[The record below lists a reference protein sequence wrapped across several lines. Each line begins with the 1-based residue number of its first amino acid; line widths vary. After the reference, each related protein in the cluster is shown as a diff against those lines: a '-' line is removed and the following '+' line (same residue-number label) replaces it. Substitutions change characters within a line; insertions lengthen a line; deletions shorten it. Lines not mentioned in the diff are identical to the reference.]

1 MPWVAA
7 TAWQA
12 HDVTGSSAAPAG
24 WYPDPAGGGGQRYW
38 DGAAWTEHTA
48 AAPAPQP
55 YYQGIVPATVAP
67 RSGMPGWLLA
77 ALIGGGVL
85 FFGLILLA
93 IAIPT
98 FIGAR
103 ERANDRAAQ
112 SAARNA
118 LTAAKVIYTDSQS
131 YEAATPEQ
139 LGSIEQSLAFATAP
153 SGGVTQVSVR
163 GTSNTFAVAVLSSS
177 GTCWVVVDTIT
188 GEATSDTRY
197 GQLPD
202 GVPCAASVIDA
213 ASLGGSWR

>member
-1 MPWVAA
+1 
-7 TAWQA
+7 
-12 HDVTGSSAAPAG
+12 VTGSSAAPAG

-77 ALIGGGVL
+77 TLIGGGVL
-85 FFGLILLA
+85 CVGLILLA

-112 SAARNA
+112 SSARIA
-118 LTAAKVIYTDSQS
+118 LIGAKTIYTDSHS

-139 LGSIEQSLAFATAP
+139 LGSLEPSLTFTTAP
-153 SGGVTQVSVR
+153 SGAFTHVSVR
-163 GTSNTFAVAVLSSS
+163 GTSDTFAVAVLSTS
-177 GTCWVVVDTIT
+177 GTCWVAVETIT
-188 GEATSDTRY
+188 SEFTSDTRY

-202 GVPCAASVIDA
+202 GAPCAASAIDA
-213 ASLGGSWR
+213 AVLRGSWG